1 MLKPK
6 DEWSRFNRLVGDAID
21 IIDSADP
28 DPQVNARA
36 IISAMKLN
44 KLLLA
49 EKRASESLS
58 LLIDLSTTPQ
68 AIQEALN
75 NSAKDINTIDKYPNE
90 YFGAYVAVVA
100 GNEYEYGED
109 AGEII
114 IRDPVVVAVIS

>member
-1 MLKPK
+1 MSKPK

-36 IISAMKLN
+36 IISAMKLD

-75 NSAKDINTIDKYPNE
+75 NSAKDINTIDNLLAFNNKA
-90 YFGAYVAVVA
+90 YFNIMRA
-100 GNEYEYGED
+100 
-109 AGEII
+109 
-114 IRDPVVVAVIS
+114 ISEELEQN